1 MVPTVV
7 ISDAEDM
14 DPTQSDK
21 TCYRKYTDLYSPGV
35 EEDEE
40 LVAVVSVEN
49 FQDTAVEE
57 IGTTLPLIIANLS
70 LLIDHKKAL
79 YDVIFVKIESWK
91 EQDPSLPMFCS

>member
-70 LLIDHKKAL
+70 LLIDHKKGKL
-79 YDVIFVKIESWK
+79 YERLRMLRHWMICETVF
-91 EQDPSLPMFCS
+91 